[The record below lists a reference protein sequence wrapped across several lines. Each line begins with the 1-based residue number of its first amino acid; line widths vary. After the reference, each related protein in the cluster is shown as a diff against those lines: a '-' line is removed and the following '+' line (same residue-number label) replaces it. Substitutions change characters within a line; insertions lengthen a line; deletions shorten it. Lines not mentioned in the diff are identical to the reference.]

1 MTEISMTISEQK
13 MLEKCCEIELLCKE
27 LYEYFAELYADNEE
41 AVHLWRK
48 TASEEQNHAD
58 QFVLALKLKKGLAC
72 LVTVDLT
79 KAEWVIAQLHTVI
92 EKVKASPPRYEDA
105 LNSSIKLEKYLV
117 EFHIGCV
124 VAFEDKSCKAMF
136 NAMMASDQEHIASLQ
151 AAADKLAGVQDWTF
165 TA

>member
-1 MTEISMTISEQK
+1 MTDVSMTVSEQK

-27 LYEYFAELYADNEE
+27 LYDYFAELYTDNEE

-58 QFVLALKLKKGLAC
+58 QFALALRLKKGLAC
-72 LVTVDLT
+72 LVTVDLSRV
-79 KAEWVIAQLHTVI
+79 EWILSQLRTVI
-92 EKVKASPPRYEDA
+92 EKVKISPPSFEDA
-105 LNSSIKLEKYLV
+105 LNSAIRLEKYLV
-117 EFHIGCV
+117 EFHLGCIV
-124 VAFEDKSCKAMF
+124 VFEDNSYKAMF

-151 AAADKLAGVQDWTF
+151 AAYDKLRGIQDWTF

>member
-1 MTEISMTISEQK
+1 MTISEQK
-13 MLEKCCEIELLCKE
+13 MLERCYQIELLCKE
-27 LYEYFAELYADNEE
+27 LYEYFTELYADNEE
-41 AVHLWRK
+41 AANLWRK

-79 KAEWVIAQLHTVI
+79 RVERIISQLRTVI
-92 EKVKASPPRYEDA
+92 EKVKISPPSFEDA
-105 LNSSIKLEKYLV
+105 LNSAIKLEKYLA
-117 EFHIGCV
+117 EFHLGCV
-124 VAFEDKSCKAMF
+124 VVFEDESCKAMF

-151 AAADKLAGVQDWTF
+151 AAYDKLMGIQDWTF

>member
-1 MTEISMTISEQK
+1 

-27 LYEYFAELYADNEE
+27 LYDYFAELYADNED
-41 AVHLWRK
+41 AVHMWRK

-58 QFVLALKLKKGLAC
+58 QFSLALKLKKGLAC

-79 KAEWVIAQLHTVI
+79 RVEWILSQLRSVI
-92 EKVKASPPRYEDA
+92 EKVKINPPSFEDA
-105 LNSSIKLEKYLV
+105 LNSAIKLENYLA
-117 EFHIGCV
+117 EFHLGCIV
-124 VAFEDKSCKAMF
+124 VFEDNSYKAMF

-151 AAADKLAGVQDWTF
+151 AAYDKLRGIQDWTF